1 MTSPSDEPQP
11 PYQPYGQQPPGQ
23 QPYGQQPYGQ
33 QPYGQQPYAQQPYG
47 QQPYGAG
54 VPPYGYPPVAGTNS
68 LAIASLVV
76 SILSITVCAGFTGF
90 VGAILG
96 HMARGQMKR
105 SGEQGGGL
113 AMAGII
119 IGWLGTVF
127 FVGVVIVVIAIGVF
141 AGNLDCTGTDTGYT
155 CN

>member
-1 MTSPSDEPQP
+1 MTSPSDETQP
-11 PYQPYGQQPPGQ
+11 PYQPYGQPQQPPVFGQ
-23 QPYGQQPYGQ
+23 QPSDQQSYGQQPYGQ
-33 QPYGQQPYAQQPYG
+33 QPYG
-47 QQPYGAG
+47 QPYGAG

-90 VGAILG
+90 IGAILG
-96 HMARGQMKR
+96 HTARGQMKR
-105 SGEQGGGL
+105 TGEQGGGL

-127 FVGVVIVVIAIGVF
+127 FVGVVAVVIAIGVF
-141 AGNLDCTGTDTGYT
+141 AGNVDCTGTDTTFT